1 MAATTTTSCKE
12 DTTFTY
18 LLVNPDITQEQL
30 DAFIVK
36 VNPSEKDAAVWQ
48 RIAESAAQ
56 IAVQQGRPFTP
67 DQVVQF
73 VSMVGEQC
81 IKVKGV

>member
-30 DAFIVK
+30 DEFVTK

-48 RIAESAAQ
+48 RIAESAVQ
-56 IAVQQGRPFTP
+56 IAVQQGHPLTP
-67 DQVVQF
+67 DQIVQF
-73 VSMVGEQC
+73 VGMVGEQC
-81 IKVKGV
+81 IKAKGV